1 MRITKRRSK
10 LMVAA
15 KARRRIQRGESLL
28 RDLEREIEEEH
39 TVQPPADFG
48 TDAISKAMKP
58 L

>member
-28 RDLEREIEEEH
+28 RDLEREMDEERRAC
-39 TVQPPADFG
+39 PPPVNNFCLR
-48 TDAISKAMKP
+48 S
-58 L
+58 